1 MTLVITFL
9 AAAIVTALWYAK
21 APNSDMRLGTL
32 ALMYWGAALMW
43 CVDGINGL
51 IEGEGFI
58 EIADTAAMLD
68 DAAMVVP
75 GLGIAAEV
83 VDDHATVLIRTKR
96 LIRNS
101 ISDTRRT
108 AMPGDVREH

>member
-32 ALMYWGAALMW
+32 ALIYWGAALMW

-58 EIADTAAMLD
+58 EITDMAAMLD
-68 DAAMVVP
+68 YAVLGFVFVAVRLAAWAVYLVAKDP
-75 GLGIAAEV
+75 KR
-83 VDDHATVLIRTKR
+83 VLRKS
-96 LIRNS
+96 LAS
-101 ISDTRRT
+101 S
-108 AMPGDVREH
+108 

>member
-9 AAAIVTALWYAK
+9 AAAIATALWYAK

-58 EIADTAAMLD
+58 EITDTAAMFD
-68 DAAMVVP
+68 DAVLGLVVVVI
-75 GLGIAAEV
+75 GLAAWV
-83 VDDHATVLIRTKR
+83 IYLVAKDPKRVLRKS
-96 LIRNS
+96 LAS
-101 ISDTRRT
+101 
-108 AMPGDVREH
+108 

>member
-9 AAAIVTALWYAK
+9 AAAIATAIWYAK
-21 APNSDMRLGTL
+21 APDSDMHFGAL

-58 EIADTAAMLD
+58 EIADTAAMFD
-68 DAAMVVP
+68 DAV
-75 GLGIAAEV
+75 LGIV
-83 VDDHATVLIRTKR
+83 VVVTGLVVWAIYLLLKDSKHVLRKS
-96 LIRNS
+96 LASN
-101 ISDTRRT
+101 
-108 AMPGDVREH
+108 

>member
-9 AAAIVTALWYAK
+9 AAAIATAIWYATT
-21 APNSDMRLGTL
+21 PNSSMRFGTL

-58 EIADTAAMLD
+58 EITDTAAMID
-68 DAAMVVP
+68 DAILGLVVVAA
-75 GLGIAAEV
+75 GLAAWAIYLV
-83 VDDHATVLIRTKR
+83 AKDPKHVLRTSLAK
-96 LIRNS
+96 
-101 ISDTRRT
+101 
-108 AMPGDVREH
+108 

>member
-1 MTLVITFL
+1 MTLVITLL
-9 AAAIVTALWYAK
+9 AAAIATVLWYAK
-21 APNSDMRLGTL
+21 APDSNLRLGTL

-68 DAAMVVP
+68 DAV
-75 GLGIAAEV
+75 LGIV
-83 VDDHATVLIRTKR
+83 VVVIGLVAWSVYLLIKDPKSVMRKS
-96 LIRNS
+96 LSN
-101 ISDTRRT
+101 
-108 AMPGDVREH
+108 

>member
-9 AAAIVTALWYAK
+9 AAALATAFWYAK

-43 CVDGINGL
+43 CVDGIHGL

-58 EIADTAAMLD
+58 EITDAAAMLD
-68 DAAMVVP
+68 DAVLGLVVVAV
-75 GLGIAAEV
+75 GLVAWV
-83 VDDHATVLIRTKR
+83 VYLVAKDPKRVLRKS
-96 LIRNS
+96 LASN
-101 ISDTRRT
+101 
-108 AMPGDVREH
+108 

>member
-58 EIADTAAMLD
+58 EITDTAAMFD
-68 DAAMVVP
+68 DAVLGLVVVAI
-75 GLGIAAEV
+75 GLAAWAIYLV
-83 VDDHATVLIRTKR
+83 AKDPKRVLHKS
-96 LIRNS
+96 LVS
-101 ISDTRRT
+101 
-108 AMPGDVREH
+108 

>member
-9 AAAIVTALWYAK
+9 AAAIATALWYAK

-58 EIADTAAMLD
+58 EITDTAAMFD
-68 DAAMVVP
+68 DAVLGLVVVVI
-75 GLGIAAEV
+75 GLAAWV
-83 VDDHATVLIRTKR
+83 IYLVAKDPKR
-96 LIRNS
+96 ALRKS
-101 ISDTRRT
+101 LMS
-108 AMPGDVREH
+108 

>member
-9 AAAIVTALWYAK
+9 AAAIVTAIWYAK

-68 DAAMVVP
+68 DAVLGLVVVAV
-75 GLGIAAEV
+75 GLAAWAV
-83 VDDHATVLIRTKR
+83 YLVAKDPKHVLRKS
-96 LIRNS
+96 LAS
-101 ISDTRRT
+101 
-108 AMPGDVREH
+108 

>member
-9 AAAIVTALWYAK
+9 AAAIVTVLWYAK

-51 IEGEGFI
+51 IEGEGFSTCRI
-58 EIADTAAMLD
+58 SPTEKPLISRWAAF
-68 DAAMVVP
+68 
-75 GLGIAAEV
+75 
-83 VDDHATVLIRTKR
+83 VLCNRGFSSFLRFHLVKCR
-96 LIRNS
+96 
-101 ISDTRRT
+101 
-108 AMPGDVREH
+108 

>member
-1 MTLVITFL
+1 MTFIITFL

-58 EIADTAAMLD
+58 EITDTAVMFD
-68 DAAMVVP
+68 DAILGLVVVAI
-75 GLGIAAEV
+75 GLAAWV
-83 VDDHATVLIRTKR
+83 IYLVAKDPKR
-96 LIRNS
+96 ALRKS
-101 ISDTRRT
+101 LMS
-108 AMPGDVREH
+108 

>member
-9 AAAIVTALWYAK
+9 AAAIATAFWYAK

-58 EIADTAAMLD
+58 EISDTAAMID
-68 DAAMVVP
+68 DAALGLVVVVV
-75 GLGIAAEV
+75 GLVAWAIYLVVKDPKNVLRRSLAE
-83 VDDHATVLIRTKR
+83 
-96 LIRNS
+96 
-101 ISDTRRT
+101 
-108 AMPGDVREH
+108 

>member
-9 AAAIVTALWYAK
+9 AAAIVTAFWYAK
-21 APNSDMRLGTL
+21 APNSEMRLGTL

-51 IEGEGFI
+51 IQGEGFI

-68 DAAMVVP
+68 DAILGLVVVAV
-75 GLGIAAEV
+75 GLAAWAIYLV
-83 VDDHATVLIRTKR
+83 AKDPKRVLRKSLAR
-96 LIRNS
+96 S
-101 ISDTRRT
+101 
-108 AMPGDVREH
+108 